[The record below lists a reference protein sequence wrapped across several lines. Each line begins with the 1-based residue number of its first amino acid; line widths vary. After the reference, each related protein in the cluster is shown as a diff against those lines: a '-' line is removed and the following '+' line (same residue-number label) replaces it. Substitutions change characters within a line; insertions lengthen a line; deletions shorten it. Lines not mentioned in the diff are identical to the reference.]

1 MKRIACEILTKMK
14 DNIVDF
20 LLLLKNCFKLPLSE
34 IDTYLPELIKLDENK
49 KIENIIDSSYKK
61 DNKLIPIV
69 TEKYNIKLAK
79 NQNDNG
85 DDEDSNNMIEEDEI
99 LYSVKKMEENFE
111 LIEKNSAEQINNKIK
126 FRTRELT
133 FKLLSFSPDIVKEI
147 NKDIKEEEKKEEN
160 ENNINNENNN
170 DKNNEKEKENEN
182 VNKFAIS
189 QEEIEELLNI
199 ILD

>member
-1 MKRIACEILTKMK
+1 
-14 DNIVDF
+14 
-20 LLLLKNCFKLPLSE
+20 
-34 IDTYLPELIKLDENK
+34 
-49 KIENIIDSSYKK
+49 
-61 DNKLIPIV
+61 
-69 TEKYNIKLAK
+69 
-79 NQNDNG
+79 
-85 DDEDSNNMIEEDEI
+85 MIEEDEI
-99 LYSVKKMEENFE
+99 LYTVKKMEEIFE

-147 NKDIKEEEKKEEN
+147 NKDIKEEENKEEN